1 MSSSHSIQ
9 HTVIHPFEIAHRK
22 TDTRTTRVLSR
33 LSAGNNMKFRQS
45 FVAVM
50 ASKRL
55 ENRGVMPRGYHCG
68 IQILEK
74 L

>member
-1 MSSSHSIQ
+1 MIVDFDVKIMKFSN
-9 HTVIHPFEIAHRK
+9 
-22 TDTRTTRVLSR
+22 VLCM
-33 LSAGNNMKFRQS
+33 NNMKLRQS